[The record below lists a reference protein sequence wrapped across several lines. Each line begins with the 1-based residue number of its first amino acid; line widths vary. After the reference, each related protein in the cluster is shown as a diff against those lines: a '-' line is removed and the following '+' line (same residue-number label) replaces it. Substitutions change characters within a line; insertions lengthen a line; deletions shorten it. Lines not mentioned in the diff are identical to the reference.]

1 MTDMQGIINAQKSVL
16 KVNPP
21 AYCTPPPLALGA
33 AGNLYRIV
41 AYKHS
46 AQISVKYIM
55 RHGVRS
61 NNLGHGKD
69 YRKTLFR
76 SLAESFVTHGKL
88 CTFLPR
94 AKIMR
99 SVLEK
104 MITAAKADRP
114 RTDIIR
120 SLLKYRLSKPNIAKL
135 IDDIAPRYKGRP
147 GGYVRVIKNGYNGA
161 ANPLAVISLV

>member
-1 MTDMQGIINAQKSVL
+1 
-16 KVNPP
+16 
-21 AYCTPPPLALGA
+21 
-33 AGNLYRIV
+33 
-41 AYKHS
+41 
-46 AQISVKYIM
+46 M

-76 SLAESFVTHGKL
+76 SLAESFVTHGQI

-104 MITAAKADRP
+104 MITTAKADKP
-114 RTDIIR
+114 RFEVMR
-120 SLLKYRLSKPNIAKL
+120 LLMKYRLSKPNMAKL
-135 IDDIAPRYKGRP
+135 VDEIAPRYRTRH
-147 GGYVRVIKNGYNGA
+147 GGYLRVVKNGYNKA
-161 ANPLAVISLV
+161 ANPLGIIALV